1 MEGSAKVRPI
11 SIAILA
17 MGGEGGGVLADWIV
31 DLAEH
36 GGYLAQATSI
46 PGVAQRT
53 GATIYYLELFPK
65 AAAQAVGREPVLAL
79 MPTPGDV
86 DVVLAS
92 ELMEAG
98 RAIQRGFVTP
108 DRTTLIASTNRVY
121 AMTERIALDDG
132 RVDAGEIMQACRT
145 AAKQLY
151 AFDMAALAEATG
163 SVISAVLLGALA
175 GAGVLPFQRMA
186 YEAAIRRGGVGVAAS
201 IAAFRAAFE
210 AAQDKTDSAP
220 VLGASSQPMPA
231 SSALTPPTLD
241 GRDADAPRS
250 TAAQIPAD
258 IPADIWRQ
266 VEDFS
271 EPAASLVR
279 AGVERVLDYQDADYA
294 WLYLHRLQDI
304 NDLERRRGDG
314 TGRLLAETA
323 RQLALGMSYE
333 DTVRVA
339 ELKIRPDRFRR
350 VRDEVRLGDDQLLG
364 IAEFLHPRVQEI
376 ADTLPHRLGRW
387 LLDTSWARS
396 TVERFTRKGRVLKTS
411 TITGFLL
418 LYLIASLKPR
428 RRGSL
433 RYQMERALLER
444 WLHLLRSTA
453 ERDYALAVEVAE
465 CRNLVKGYGDTHAR
479 GRARFDTLVKLLPQI
494 AAGPDPAGTLS
505 ALRKA
510 ALADESG
517 AALAAAIKRMPALP
531 QAAE

>member
-1 MEGSAKVRPI
+1 MNAPAKVRPI
-11 SIAILA
+11 TIAVLA

-53 GATIYYLELFPK
+53 GATIYYLELFPM
-65 AAAQAVGREPVLAL
+65 AAAQAAGKQPVLAL
-79 MPTPGDV
+79 MPMPGDV

-108 DRTTLIASTNRVY
+108 DRTTLIASTHRVY

-132 RVDAGEIMQACRT
+132 RVDAGEILQACRS
-145 AAKQLY
+145 AARRLH

-175 GAGVLPFQRMA
+175 GSGALPFQRMA
-186 YEAAIRRGGVGVAAS
+186 FEAAIRRGGVGVAAS
-201 IAAFRAAFE
+201 VAAFNAAFE
-210 AAQDKTDSAP
+210 AAQDETHSAP
-220 VLGASSQPMPA
+220 ILGTSSAPLPA

-241 GRDADAPRS
+241 GRDADAPRPL
-250 TAAQIPAD
+250 TAAGRTHV
-258 IPADIWRQ
+258 PADIWRQ
-266 VEDFS
+266 VEEFS
-271 EPAASLVR
+271 EPAATLVR
-279 AGVERVLDYQDADYA
+279 AGIERVIDYQDSDYA
-294 WLYLHRLQDI
+294 RLYLQRLQPVGEI
-304 NDLERRRGDG
+304 ERRRGDG
-314 TGRLLAETA
+314 AGRLLAETA

-339 ELKIRPDRFRR
+339 ELKIRPNRFTR
-350 VRDEVRLGDDQLLG
+350 VREEVRLGDGQLLD

-376 ADTLPHRLGRW
+376 ADTLPERLGRW
-387 LLDTSWARS
+387 LLRTPWARRI
-396 TVERFTRKGRVLKTS
+396 VERFTRKGRVLKTS
-411 TITGFLL
+411 TIRGFLL
-418 LYLIASLKPR
+418 LYVIAGMKPL

-433 RYQMERALLER
+433 RYQAEQALLER
-444 WLHLLRSTA
+444 WLHLVRGTA
-453 ERDYALAVEVAE
+453 ERDYALGVEVAE
-465 CRNLVKGYGDTHAR
+465 CRNLVKGYGDTHER
-479 GRARFDTLVKLLPQI
+479 GRARFQTLMQMLPQI
-494 AAGPDPAGTLS
+494 GTTPNPAGTLS
-505 ALRKA
+505 SLRKA

-517 AALAAAIKRMPALP
+517 AALAAAIQQMPALP

>member
-1 MEGSAKVRPI
+1 MNAVAKVRPI
-11 SIAILA
+11 SIAVLA

-65 AAAQAVGREPVLAL
+65 AAAQAAGKQPVLAL
-79 MPTPGDV
+79 MPVPGDV

-108 DRTTLIASTNRVY
+108 DRTTLIASTHRVY

-132 RVDAGEIMQACRT
+132 RVDAGEILQACQG
-145 AAKQLY
+145 AAKRLH

-175 GAGVLPFQRMA
+175 GSGVLPFQRMA
-186 YEAAIRRGGVGVAAS
+186 FEAAIRRGGVGVAAS
-201 IAAFRAAFE
+201 VAAFGAAFE
-210 AAQDKTDSAP
+210 AAQDKAHAAP
-220 VLGASSQPMPA
+220 VLGASSQPFPP

-241 GRDADAPRS
+241 GRDADAPRPVAGE
-250 TAAQIPAD
+250 TPVGIPR
-258 IPADIWRQ
+258 DIWQQ
-266 VEDFS
+266 VQEFS

-279 AGVERVLDYQDADYA
+279 AGIERVIDYQDSDYA
-294 WLYLHRLQDI
+294 RLYLQRLEDI
-304 NDLERRRGDG
+304 RALESRRGDG
-314 TGRLLAETA
+314 SGRLLAETA

-339 ELKIRPDRFRR
+339 ELKIRPDRFQR
-350 VRDEVRLGDDQLLG
+350 VRDEARLGDGQLLD

-376 ADTLPHRLGRW
+376 ADTLPARLGRW
-387 LLDTSWARS
+387 LLETPWARS
-396 TVERFTRKGRVLKTS
+396 IVERFTRKGRVLKTS
-411 TITGFLL
+411 TIRGFLL
-418 LYLIASLKPR
+418 LYIVAGMKPMR
-428 RRGSL
+428 RDSL
-433 RYQMERALLER
+433 RYQAEQTLLER
-444 WLHLLRSTA
+444 WLELVRSTA

-465 CRNLVKGYGDTHAR
+465 CRNLVKGYGDTHER
-479 GRARFDTLVKLLPQI
+479 GRARFETLMHLLPQI
-494 AAGPDPAGTLS
+494 ADGPHPASTLAS
-505 ALRKA
+505 LRKA

-517 AALAAAIKRMPALP
+517 AALSAAIKQMPALP